1 MKKIYLSLVFALIS
15 SCIVCAQNSF
25 PTTAGSFV
33 GIAIATGYTA
43 THSLTLGSTAT
54 GIASY
59 NTVDQTTNYQR
70 MVQGWSSG
78 IYQIGTYYGTTSV
91 AEPSIQIGMQP
102 IAGTTTLSGG
112 RVLTINAAT
121 TSTEGIFDL
130 NAATGA
136 TNSIITMQGTAAA
149 SSGVQNWLAV
159 QPTINQTST
168 AGYRALLIS
177 PNLEGVGSGTANY
190 LIDAGT
196 SSAAGGGGTYT
207 SKFVVTSAG
216 TVGIGTTTPSF
227 PLSISTVASGDA
239 MRITNTSSGNAVIE
253 YFTSDGSQTY
263 IGQVPGSWGGLT
275 NSPSVY
281 ESNRTISITP
291 VLNTPQSGINLLTN
305 GNVLIGQ
312 ISQVNS
318 AYKLDVAGNAR
329 ANEIVVNTTGADFVF
344 GPSYKLSSLSSLER
358 YIGHYHHLPEIAPA
372 KQMQAEGLNV
382 GENETKLLQKVE
394 ELTLYIIE
402 LNKQL
407 KAQQKEINEL
417 KNKQ

>member
-102 IAGTTTLSGG
+102 I
-112 RVLTINAAT
+112 AAT